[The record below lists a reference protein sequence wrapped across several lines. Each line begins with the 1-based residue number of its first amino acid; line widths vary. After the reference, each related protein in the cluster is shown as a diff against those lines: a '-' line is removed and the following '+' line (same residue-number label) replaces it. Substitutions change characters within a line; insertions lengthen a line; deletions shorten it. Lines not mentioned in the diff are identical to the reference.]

1 MFTYLQFTVYVFNII
16 SGILNE
22 ALMSVHL
29 SATVETNSNKTRKRK
44 RIKEKSLAYVIDA
57 PPLSEDSNSVP

>member
-1 MFTYLQFTVYVFNII
+1 
-16 SGILNE
+16 
-22 ALMSVHL
+22 MSVHL